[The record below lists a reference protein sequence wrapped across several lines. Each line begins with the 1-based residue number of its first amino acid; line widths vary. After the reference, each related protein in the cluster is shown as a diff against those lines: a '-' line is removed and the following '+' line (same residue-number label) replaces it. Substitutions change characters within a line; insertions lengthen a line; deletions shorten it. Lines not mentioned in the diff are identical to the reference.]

1 MGHYTLLEEGARDAE
16 ATPYPVEFPRQMV
29 DLVRAGRNPE
39 AGSGVRPIV
48 GCEPWSGWWS
58 WFNRRRRHESL
69 GYLGLAEFEMLND
82 PSSTLDPA
90 RHERSRVAPPLG
102 GSSSPQRCPA
112 PTFS

>member
-1 MGHYTLLEEGARDAE
+1 
-16 ATPYPVEFPRQMV
+16 MV

-58 WFNRRRRHESL
+58 WYNRRRRHESL

-82 PSSTLDPA
+82 PSSTLDRA

-102 GSSSPQRCPA
+102 GSSSPQRCQP
-112 PTFS
+112 PPSHDKTESNKLRPDDRLGEDRRDG